1 MDYRTGRS
9 LSDPLSTIQLFAILI
24 AKRPDMVALGP
35 SDLPLQIEDAY
46 RLAKALQ
53 ASGYFSVSHLID
65 ALPGLAIGGAL

>member
-1 MDYRTGRS
+1 
-9 LSDPLSTIQLFAILI
+9 
-24 AKRPDMVALGP
+24 MVALGP

-46 RLAKALQ
+46 RLAKALE